1 MKRKGILY
9 VISAPSGAGK
19 STLCRELLD
28 IFPGLRHSVS
38 FTTRS
43 PRLGELEGRDYHF
56 VSREKFLSMVTDGE
70 FAEWAEVH
78 GNLYG
83 TSLKNL
89 QNCSDDGIDLI
100 LDIDCQ
106 GAAQLKRKQVAGVNI
121 FILPPNFKELRFRL
135 EGRCSDSPEVIE
147 KRLVNAEE
155 EIRQAG
161 WYDYIVVNDVFSRA
175 VEDLKSIVI
184 AERHRVGFI
193 LETLNSEFNIEVKDT
208 CCQSVSF

>member
-1 MKRKGILY
+1 MKRRGILY

-28 IFPGLRHSVS
+28 IFQELRHSIS
-38 FTTRS
+38 STTRS
-43 PRLGELEGRDYHF
+43 ARIGEVDGVDYNF
-56 VSREKFLSMVTDGE
+56 VSREEFLRMIEAGE

-83 TSLKNL
+83 TSLKTL
-89 QNCSDDGIDLI
+89 QKCREDGIDLI

-106 GAAQLKRKQVAGVNI
+106 GAAQLKEKQVEGVNI
-121 FILPPNFKELRFRL
+121 FILPPSYQELRSRL
-135 EGRCSDSPEVIE
+135 EGRGSDSPDVIE

-155 EIRQAG
+155 EIRQAA

-193 LETLNSEFNIEVKDT
+193 LETLNREFNI
-208 CCQSVSF
+208 

>member
-1 MKRKGILY
+1 MVEGGIVRRKGILY

-28 IFPGLRHSVS
+28 IFPELRHSVS
-38 FTTRS
+38 FTTRT
-43 PRLGELEGRDYHF
+43 PRAGELEGRDYCF
-56 VSREKFLSMVTDGE
+56 VSREKFLSMIAAGE

-83 TSLKNL
+83 TSLKVL
-89 QNCSDDGIDLI
+89 QSCREDGIDLI

-106 GAAQLKRKQVAGVNI
+106 GAAQLKEKQVAGINI
-121 FILPPNFKELRFRL
+121 FILPPSFQELRLRL
-135 EGRCSDSPEVIE
+135 EGRGSDSPDVIE
-147 KRLVNAEE
+147 KRLVNAEA
-155 EIRQAG
+155 EIRQAS
-161 WYDYIVVNDVFSRA
+161 WYDYIIVNDVFSRA

-193 LETLNSEFNIEVKDT
+193 LETLNREFNI
-208 CCQSVSF
+208 

>member
-1 MKRKGILY
+1 MVKGGEMRRKGILY

-28 IFPGLRHSVS
+28 IFPELRHSVS
-38 FTTRS
+38 FTTRI
-43 PRLGELEGRDYHF
+43 PRVGELEGRDYHF
-56 VSREKFLSMVTDGE
+56 VNREKFLAMIAAGE

-83 TSLKNL
+83 TSLQTL
-89 QNCSDDGIDLI
+89 QQCREDGIDLI

-106 GAAQLKRKQVAGVNI
+106 GAAQLKEKRVAGVNI
-121 FILPPNFKELRFRL
+121 FILPPSYNELRLRL
-135 EGRCSDSPEVIE
+135 EGRGSDSPAVIE

-161 WYDYIVVNDVFSRA
+161 WYDYIIVNDVFSRA
-175 VEDLKSIVI
+175 VEELKSIVI
-184 AERHRVGFI
+184 AERHRVGYV
-193 LETLNSEFNIEVKDT
+193 LETLNREFNI
-208 CCQSVSF
+208 